1 MGAPEGGLEWVAA
14 AGTRRRGTRAGWEG
28 EVDGPALVAGRAARG
43 RTRSPAPRRGPTW
56 ESPARGSVRQ
66 CGWERKGGEN
76 DPGPPEVSLR
86 DTPRPEVAG
95 TCRRSRGPSITGPRG
110 GAQAGP
116 EPPGLRPAR
125 LSPPDPS
132 GSARLRRPAR
142 PPTSS
147 LRASARRGTDVGT
160 CGDRP
165 HMFHPIHRHSDVA
178 TMSGLCAHSH

>member
-1 MGAPEGGLEWVAA
+1 MAA

-43 RTRSPAPRRGPTW
+43 RTRSPAPRRGSTW